1 MGFPLLVRRTQ
12 NPVSALTQ
20 RVSVS
25 PDTKSCVKIAPVI
38 FSLHWAGA
46 GTRRQDD
53 TEICVT
59 WTYHLCRL

>member
-1 MGFPLLVRRTQ
+1 MGLPLLVRLTQ

-25 PDTKSCVKIAPVI
+25 FDTKICVKIAPVI
-38 FSLHWAGA
+38 LFTALAGA

-53 TEICVT
+53 TKNCVT
-59 WTYHLCRL
+59 